1 MRTATSAIEGLTTA
15 DETVA
20 PKELGSADGGKAE
33 TAETAPSPEA
43 TAAAEK
49 ARGASTLLPEPKPAA
64 AATLA
69 PHRDVAAAGATS
81 KAMPRRRA
89 AAVVRTHKGKGAVV
103 CKRPAAAENA
113 RKGSGR

>member
-20 PKELGSADGGKAE
+20 PSELGGADGGKAE
-33 TAETAPSPEA
+33 TAEMAPPPEA

-49 ARGASTLLPEPKPAA
+49 VKDASILLSEPKPAA
-64 AATLA
+64 AGTPA

-89 AAVVRTHKGKGAVV
+89 AAVVPTNKGKGAAV